1 MAEIIDEKDLARQIR
16 DKIKVD
22 VAEHKASSGHVPG
35 LAIVQ
40 VGNREDSNV
49 YVRTK
54 LKFAKELGMNAEIF
68 KMPST
73 TTEAELLETVN
84 HLNHNDHW
92 NGIIVQLPLDSVN
105 PINSSLATNAVCP
118 EKDVDGGTA
127 APATLYQV
135 RGFKVCIR
143 RGAGRGGRGVQYRR

>member
-118 EKDVDGGTA
+118 EKDVDGYGI
-127 APATLYQV
+127 L
-135 RGFKVCIR
+135 FCEFS
-143 RGAGRGGRGVQYRR
+143 